1 MIFFPMVAQQYK
13 TVLPYRMVGGKMI
26 VEMSINGSSRS
37 FIFDTG
43 GRTALT
49 SEICEELGLEVADS
63 LQVTDV
69 NSNQAFYPLVTIQS
83 LLTPDQKI
91 NFTNVPA
98 LKLSSPSPFECFQA
112 DGLIGSDLLARTMV
126 EIDGKAKTITITSAE
141 KASRVSLR
149 KMLPFVKA
157 GMPIIA
163 LQAGMGND
171 IICLFDTGCPSFFSL
186 KESDFDR
193 LKTAGAFQILAEG
206 YRGGRNGNGRYFFAG
221 TIPPIVGWWN

>member
-13 TVLPYRMVGGKMI
+13 TVLPYRMVGRKMI

-98 LKLSSPSPFECFQA
+98 LKLSSPSPFECFRQ
-112 DGLIGSDLLARTMV
+112 
-126 EIDGKAKTITITSAE
+126 K
-141 KASRVSLR
+141 
-149 KMLPFVKA
+149 
-157 GMPIIA
+157 
-163 LQAGMGND
+163 
-171 IICLFDTGCPSFFSL
+171 
-186 KESDFDR
+186 
-193 LKTAGAFQILAEG
+193 
-206 YRGGRNGNGRYFFAG
+206 
-221 TIPPIVGWWN
+221 

>member
-69 NSNQAFYPLVTIQS
+69 NSNQAFYPLV
-83 LLTPDQKI
+83 
-91 NFTNVPA
+91 
-98 LKLSSPSPFECFQA
+98 
-112 DGLIGSDLLARTMV
+112 
-126 EIDGKAKTITITSAE
+126 
-141 KASRVSLR
+141 
-149 KMLPFVKA
+149 
-157 GMPIIA
+157 IIFS
-163 LQAGMGND
+163 
-171 IICLFDTGCPSFFSL
+171 ISFRMFS
-186 KESDFDR
+186 
-193 LKTAGAFQILAEG
+193 
-206 YRGGRNGNGRYFFAG
+206 GRW
-221 TIPPIVGWWN
+221 VDW

>member
-1 MIFFPMVAQQYK
+1 MCKIIFSCLFCMIFFPMVAQQYK

-126 EIDGKAKTITITSAE
+126 EIDGKAKTYT
-141 KASRVSLR
+141 V
-149 KMLPFVKA
+149 
-157 GMPIIA
+157 
-163 LQAGMGND
+163 
-171 IICLFDTGCPSFFSL
+171 PSPWP
-186 KESDFDR
+186 E
-193 LKTAGAFQILAEG
+193 
-206 YRGGRNGNGRYFFAG
+206 
-221 TIPPIVGWWN
+221 